1 MTISERV
8 YRLILRAYPAEYR
21 REYEEPMLQLWRDQ
35 LRHCGGSR
43 RRVALL
49 WGRTLADTLR
59 AAPAMHLETVT
70 GLGGWLMR
78 SRIALAM
85 LASLLF
91 LEVGKTVLAFTVF
104 RISSPFTL
112 FMMRHRPEDYDSR
125 PYFTLGV
132 FSVIDSLEVALAL
145 MVLLMLMRAF
155 HPLRLGRGALAALAA
170 ALATREGLFF
180 LSRVLS
186 VSPWPVLLSSLVL
199 VFVVGLFLLLMTR
212 LGVGRLTGSLLAI
225 IPVSVAGI
233 WLVEHHISR
242 PAFIVMTLAG
252 EFSLPIC
259 FAAAVWA
266 ANGWGRG
273 RNQAGPDQTALP
285 IPG

>member
-49 WGRTLADTLR
+49 WGRIGLPMADTLR

-91 LEVGKTVLAFTVF
+91 LEVGNDGPCL
-104 RISSPFTL
+104 
-112 FMMRHRPEDYDSR
+112 Y
-125 PYFTLGV
+125 
-132 FSVIDSLEVALAL
+132 
-145 MVLLMLMRAF
+145 
-155 HPLRLGRGALAALAA
+155 
-170 ALATREGLFF
+170 
-180 LSRVLS
+180 
-186 VSPWPVLLSSLVL
+186 
-199 VFVVGLFLLLMTR
+199 
-212 LGVGRLTGSLLAI
+212 
-225 IPVSVAGI
+225 
-233 WLVEHHISR
+233 
-242 PAFIVMTLAG
+242 
-252 EFSLPIC
+252 SLPDFQPIH
-259 FAAAVWA
+259 ALHDEAP
-266 ANGWGRG
+266 
-273 RNQAGPDQTALP
+273 AGGFT
-285 IPG
+285 IPGRTSRWECLA